1 MATKTSSDAAK
12 VLSLSGAA
20 KGGKARASTMTPEQR
35 SEAARRAVT
44 ARWERAGKVPPK
56 DTPKKAVKTTSG
68 DEDVPYSMYPG
79 TLLLGKLR
87 LRCHVL
93 NDGRRVL
100 TQSEVMRVLRG
111 RDTRTTSL
119 SNYLAGLEGFDPK
132 KLPSPITF
140 RIPGLPRTALGYEA
154 ILLIDICDAY
164 VEAWNAG
171 TLAEHQVRIAV
182 TAEIIIRA
190 CAKLGIIALI
200 DEATGYQQVRAKN
213 ALELKLK
220 AFIADDMQEWAR
232 MFPEEFWHELA
243 RLESVHYS
251 AQHRPLRWG
260 KYVMAFVYDAIDPD
274 VGKALRKKNPNPH
287 FLKNHHQWLR
297 QHGQESVRLQI
308 GKAVGIMQT
317 CEDMQEFKHK
327 FARIFNR
334 APLQLTLDDLG

>member
-1 MATKTSSDAAK
+1 MTEKKQISGAAK
-12 VLSLSGAA
+12 LMSQSGAA
-20 KGGKARASTMTPEQR
+20 KGGRARASTLTPEQR

-56 DTPKKAVKTTSG
+56 DPPKKMVKTAPD

-79 TLLLGKLR
+79 TLPLGKLR

-111 RDTRTTSL
+111 KDTRTTSL

-132 KLPSPITF
+132 KLPAPITF

-154 ILLIDICDAY
+154 TLLIDICDAY
-164 VEAWNAG
+164 VEAWNG
-171 TLAEHQVRIAV
+171 GRLFEHQIRIAV

-190 CAKLGIIALI
+190 CAKVGIIALI

-220 AFIADDMQEWAR
+220 AFIADDMR
-232 MFPEEFWHELA
+232 
-243 RLESVHYS
+243 S
-251 AQHRPLRWG
+251 G
-260 KYVMAFVYDAIDPD
+260 
-274 VGKALRKKNPNPH
+274 
-287 FLKNHHQWLR
+287 
-297 QHGQESVRLQI
+297 
-308 GKAVGIMQT
+308 
-317 CEDMQEFKHK
+317 
-327 FARIFNR
+327 R
-334 APLQLTLDDLG
+334 ACSPRSSGTNSLVWRASTTQRSTGRCAGGST